1 MGFFKT
7 LFNAIMDAAQFQPD
21 FSKSEY
27 DNWLEFLSRGGTT
40 KEWNE
45 LKKRN
50 NWKWTEPQRE
60 PKTKSRRI
68 SVARHEAFE
77 RKFRPAFDNYYA
89 SAQKLKADWS
99 KMYHSK
105 DYGGKRADRFE
116 RDCLANI
123 KAYRV
128 MADIEDEFGEDHLTE
143 VEGFKRLAMLYE
155 KQGKFEKSAS
165 ICKEAIKAGIDQSGR
180 MLSMIKK
187 AGRLPTE
194 EETLLIEQHLRL

>member
-1 MGFFKT
+1 MGLFKT
-7 LFNAIMDAAQFQPD
+7 LFKAIMDAAQFQPD

-45 LKKRN
+45 TKKLN
-50 NWKWTEPQRE
+50 NWKWDESPRV
-60 PKTKSRRI
+60 PNMKSRRI

-77 RKFRPAFDNYYA
+77 RKFRPAFNNYYA
-89 SAQKLKADWS
+89 SAQQLKSDWS

-116 RDCLANI
+116 RDCLVNI
-123 KAYRV
+123 IAYKV
-128 MADIEDEFGEDHLTE
+128 MAEIEDEFGEDHLTE

-155 KQGKFEKSAS
+155 KQGKFEESAS
-165 ICKEAIKAGIDQSGR
+165 ICKEAIKMGIDQSGR

-187 AGRLPTE
+187 AGRTPTPE
-194 EETLLIEQHLRL
+194 ELSLLEN